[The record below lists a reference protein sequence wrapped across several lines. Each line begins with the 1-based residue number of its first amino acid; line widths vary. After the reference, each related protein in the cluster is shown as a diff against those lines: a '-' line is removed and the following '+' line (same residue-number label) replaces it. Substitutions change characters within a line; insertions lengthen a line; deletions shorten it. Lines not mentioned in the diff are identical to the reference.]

1 MKTCITTLESLS
13 PYAQSRYHNTPPL
26 DGEQPDAKEERTWMN
41 KAHVDAT
48 GMVFIPQMAL
58 SGCIKEAAKF
68 LNKKIP
74 GKRNETWTKHFE
86 SGVLVLN
93 PVPLNINIKDV
104 RKHSV
109 HASAD
114 GSPGGKKRVLRYF
127 PTVDQ
132 WKGTV
137 EFTILDDMITKEIF
151 GEVLDVSGNL
161 IGLGAF
167 RVRNRGYF
175 GRFKVVS
182 IKWK

>member
-1 MKTCITTLESLS
+1 MKTCIVSLESLS
-13 PYAQSRYHNTPPL
+13 PYAQSRYHNSPAL
-26 DGEQPDAKEERTWMN
+26 EGEQADAKEERTWKS
-41 KAHVDAT
+41 KAHVDSS
-48 GMVFIPQMAL
+48 GMIFIPQMAFA
-58 SGCIKEAAKF
+58 GCIKEAAKF

-93 PVPLNINIKDV
+93 PMPLNMNINDV
-104 RKHSV
+104 RKHAV

-114 GSPGGKKRVLRYF
+114 GTPGGKKRVLRFF
-127 PTVDQ
+127 PTIDT

-151 GEVLDVSGNL
+151 SEVIDVAGNL

-175 GRFKVVS
+175 GRFKVVN